1 MKENGERKLRG
12 NCLPLTVLP
21 TLIDTKFVQTE
32 AYIGAQCKGNYK
44 TNQNKSY
51 YKG

>member
-1 MKENGERKLRG
+1 MKQKMKNEGELKVS
-12 NCLPLTVLP
+12 PKTFIAEV
-21 TLIDTKFVQTE
+21 IDAKFVQTE